1 MGTPT
6 RKTLADISNL
16 QQPSK
21 PSNQNLKSPKALP
34 FATQDYFEKLQ
45 MELNSGKDRLR
56 ALNHELGCKNGL
68 LKARKVMSE
77 VGADKSDD
85 AGKIVEADDGNNN
98 TCKTKRRRRLK
109 NQSSISSTVKL
120 IQAEEKVDNKRLSLR
135 RKAFKFEEAEPMEGR
150 LPLRRQSARFTC
162 EEPES
167 SKDRQS
173 ARLRSEETEPEPE
186 PIENLYEL
194 DDDKFPVSP
203 LRDSVVH
210 ESGPTSDTSVQE
222 EQREGNGA
230 LKDEAQESRRRYTGR
245 PSRRAAD
252 KVQSYKEITLKG
264 LLMEELRNT
273 LLYTTLELETTI
285 VSAKEEIARRE
296 LELIQVKDVLNRTLK
311 ERNDAQ
317 IKYQKLIL
325 ENQTLQ
331 QQLQKQKQNQEK
343 ADLPSSGSASSSEDH
358 ESKSSDSDDS
368 TKNFAALSP
377 VVVSGPILLP
387 QQTFLPEAL
396 LPETVFDK
404 LVGEKPL
411 PEKGRLLKAVMEAG
425 PLLQTLLLAGPL
437 PQWQHPPPQLDTI
450 EIPPVAISSP
460 SPRLL
465 HHQDSFNY
473 KKRGLLE
480 LNEASDSSPPHTK
493 YQKVGA
499 PILIVTNTA

>member
-1 MGTPT
+1 
-6 RKTLADISNL
+6 
-16 QQPSK
+16 
-21 PSNQNLKSPKALP
+21 
-34 FATQDYFEKLQ
+34 
-45 MELNSGKDRLR
+45 ME
-56 ALNHELGCKNGL
+56 
-68 LKARKVMSE
+68 
-77 VGADKSDD
+77 
-85 AGKIVEADDGNNN
+85 VE
-98 TCKTKRRRRLK
+98 C
-109 NQSSISSTVKL
+109 
-120 IQAEEKVDNKRLSLR
+120 
-135 RKAFKFEEAEPMEGR
+135 
-150 LPLRRQSARFTC
+150 
-162 EEPES
+162 
-167 SKDRQS
+167 
-173 ARLRSEETEPEPE
+173 
-186 PIENLYEL
+186 
-194 DDDKFPVSP
+194 SP
-203 LRDSVVH
+203 LNW
-210 ESGPTSDTSVQE
+210 GYCQQE
-222 EQREGNGA
+222 E
-230 LKDEAQESRRRYTGR
+230 
-245 PSRRAAD
+245 
-252 KVQSYKEITLKG
+252 G

>member
-1 MGTPT
+1 MDGLRVLNTENCDVVAGNIKKGQKLSKVSKMGTPT

-45 MELNSGKDRLR
+45 MENMTLVKVLAERNKIIELSEAELQKLRINLQKLQQQNSQLAQANSQMLAELNSGKDRLR

-68 LKARKVMSE
+68 LKASKFMSE
-77 VGADKSDD
+77 SKAETVTCLTSGDQVGADKSDD

-135 RKAFKFEEAEPMEGR
+135 RKSATFKFEEAEPMEDR
-150 LPLRRQSARFTC
+150 LPLRRQSARFKC

-186 PIENLYEL
+186 PVENLYEL

-222 EQREGNGA
+222 EHREGNGA
-230 LKDEAQESRRRYTGR
+230 LKDEAQESRRRFTGR

-252 KVQSYKEITLKG
+252 KVQSYKEITLKEK
-264 LLMEELRNT
+264 M
-273 LLYTTLELETTI
+273 
-285 VSAKEEIARRE
+285 RRE
-296 LELIQVKDVLNRTLK
+296 
-311 ERNDAQ
+311 
-317 IKYQKLIL
+317 
-325 ENQTLQ
+325 
-331 QQLQKQKQNQEK
+331 
-343 ADLPSSGSASSSEDH
+343 
-358 ESKSSDSDDS
+358 
-368 TKNFAALSP
+368 
-377 VVVSGPILLP
+377 
-387 QQTFLPEAL
+387 
-396 LPETVFDK
+396 
-404 LVGEKPL
+404 
-411 PEKGRLLKAVMEAG
+411 
-425 PLLQTLLLAGPL
+425 
-437 PQWQHPPPQLDTI
+437 
-450 EIPPVAISSP
+450 
-460 SPRLL
+460 
-465 HHQDSFNY
+465 
-473 KKRGLLE
+473 
-480 LNEASDSSPPHTK
+480 
-493 YQKVGA
+493 
-499 PILIVTNTA
+499 

>member
-1 MGTPT
+1 
-6 RKTLADISNL
+6 
-16 QQPSK
+16 
-21 PSNQNLKSPKALP
+21 
-34 FATQDYFEKLQ
+34 
-45 MELNSGKDRLR
+45 ME
-56 ALNHELGCKNGL
+56 
-68 LKARKVMSE
+68 
-77 VGADKSDD
+77 
-85 AGKIVEADDGNNN
+85 VE
-98 TCKTKRRRRLK
+98 C
-109 NQSSISSTVKL
+109 
-120 IQAEEKVDNKRLSLR
+120 
-135 RKAFKFEEAEPMEGR
+135 
-150 LPLRRQSARFTC
+150 
-162 EEPES
+162 
-167 SKDRQS
+167 
-173 ARLRSEETEPEPE
+173 
-186 PIENLYEL
+186 
-194 DDDKFPVSP
+194 SP
-203 LRDSVVH
+203 LNWGYCH
-210 ESGPTSDTSVQE
+210 QE
-222 EQREGNGA
+222 E
-230 LKDEAQESRRRYTGR
+230 
-245 PSRRAAD
+245 
-252 KVQSYKEITLKG
+252 G

-296 LELIQVKDVLNRTLK
+296 LELIHVKDVLNRTLK
-311 ERNDAQ
+311 EKNDAQ

-331 QQLQKQKQNQEK
+331 QQLQKQKQKQNQEK

-377 VVVSGPILLP
+377 VVLLDPILLP

-396 LPETVFDK
+396 LPEAAFDK
-404 LVGEKPL
+404 LIAEKPL

-460 SPRLL
+460 SPRPRLL

-493 YQKVGA
+493 YQKLSA
-499 PILIVTNTA
+499 PILIVTNTT